1 MPTALIVLAAG
12 QGTRMNSDLPKMLH
26 KVGGLPL
33 FAHAL
38 SAAVALE
45 AEKTILI
52 VGHGAQAVSAAAREI
67 DPDIEIVEQSEQR
80 GTGHAVA
87 QARSA
92 LADFDGDVVVLYGDT
107 PFVRPETL
115 QAMTEARKSADIVV
129 LGFQAADPARYGRL
143 VMQGDTLQTIVEYKD
158 ATAKQRTITF
168 CNSGIK
174 MANAKTM
181 FDLIDT
187 LDDDNA
193 SGEIYLTDIVAA
205 ANTRGLTATAVT
217 CDEAETLGV
226 NSRADLVAAEAAFQ
240 TRARANALENGVTLI
255 APDTVFFST
264 DTLLGRDTIVE
275 PNVIFGPDVTIETGA
290 TIRAFSHLESCHVGS
305 GAIVGPF
312 TRLRPGAEI
321 ANGAHIG
328 NFVEIKNAQ
337 IGEGTKVNHLSY
349 IGDATLGRGT
359 NIGAGTITCN
369 YDGVNK
375 HRTEIG
381 ARTSIGSNTMLIAPV
396 KVGDEVMTASAT
408 VISKDIPDGALAI
421 SRPELQIKPGLA
433 RKLLDK
439 FKAIKAA
446 KQKGA

>member
-92 LADFDGDVVVLYGDT
+92 LADSDGDVVVLYGDT

>member
-38 SAAVALE
+38 SAAAALE

-52 VGHGAQAVSAAAREI
+52 VGHEAAAVSAAARDT
-67 DPDIEIVEQSEQR
+67 DPDIEIVEQVEQN

-87 QARSA
+87 QAREA
-92 LADFDGDVVVLYGDT
+92 LAGFEGDVVVLFGDT
-107 PFVRPETL
+107 PFIQPETL
-115 QAMTEARKSADIVV
+115 QAMAEARKSHDVVV
-129 LGFQAADPARYGRL
+129 LGFEAADPARYGRL
-143 VMQGDTLQTIVEYKD
+143 VMDGDVLKKIVEYKD
-158 ATAKQRTITF
+158 ATEDQCAITY
-168 CNSGIK
+168 CNSGVK
-174 MANAKTM
+174 MTKADVM
-181 FDLIDT
+181 FDLIAT
-187 LDDDNA
+187 LDDNNA

-205 ANTRGLTATAVT
+205 ANARGLSATAVT
-217 CDEAETLGV
+217 CDEVETLGV
-226 NSRADLVAAEAAFQ
+226 NSRTDLAAAEAAFQ
-240 TRARANALENGVTLI
+240 ALAREAALENGVTLI
-255 APDTVFFST
+255 APETVFFSH

-275 PNVIFGPDVTIETGA
+275 PNVIFGPDVTVETGA
-290 TIRAFSHLESCHVGS
+290 TIRSFSHLEGCHVSS

-312 TRLRPGAEI
+312 ARLRPGAEI
-321 ANGAHIG
+321 SNDAHIG
-328 NFVEIKNAQ
+328 NFVEIKNAE

-349 IGDATLGRGT
+349 IGDATLGDGT

-396 KVGDEVMTASAT
+396 KVGDEAMTASAT
-408 VISKDIPDGALAI
+408 VVTKDIPDGAFAI
-421 SRPELQIKPGLA
+421 TRPELKIKPGFA

-439 FKAIKAA
+439 FKAAKAA
-446 KQKGA
+446 MQKGN